1 MPDDHPQP
9 PEVETQQ
16 VIRWITDPTTLQPPA
31 VPLDPLERPI
41 RPVLRP
47 PVPILT
53 VLDDGTFT
61 NGEHFRL
68 RGDTFSIGRTDGN
81 LVIPCDRTL
90 SGSHAEIRRV
100 EHRGQVEWLLV
111 DRDTANGTF
120 VRINSANF
128 FVDTIVILG
137 SRRFRLV
144 LPFAEFRSQTDES
157 TQLLE
162 KAAAPADLWPTLTEA
177 GTSNNALKFPLRQQ
191 RVTIGRIGGGCDIS
205 IDDPHLASHH
215 ATIARETN
223 GAWRIRP
230 EKTSNGVWI
239 NVRSVKLT
247 PHCYFRCGEQF
258 FRFVIP

>member
-53 VLDDGTFT
+53 VLDDGTFA

-90 SGSHAEIRRV
+90 SGSHVEIRRV
-100 EHRGQVEWLLV
+100 DDRGQVDGYLSI
-111 DRDTANGTF
+111 RTPPTALSYGSTPQTF
-120 VRINSANF
+120 SS
-128 FVDTIVILG
+128 T
-137 SRRFRLV
+137 
-144 LPFAEFRSQTDES
+144 RS
-157 TQLLE
+157 
-162 KAAAPADLWPTLTEA
+162 
-177 GTSNNALKFPLRQQ
+177 
-191 RVTIGRIGGGCDIS
+191 
-205 IDDPHLASHH
+205 
-215 ATIARETN
+215 
-223 GAWRIRP
+223 
-230 EKTSNGVWI
+230 
-239 NVRSVKLT
+239 
-247 PHCYFRCGEQF
+247 
-258 FRFVIP
+258 